1 MKGSYLTDRYI
12 KRMQQG
18 GGVGVFAPNP
28 QPYRSP
34 LQGLDPNVF
43 RYEVNTKPLDT
54 SGIIQV
60 MQTKDNLAIQ
70 QEKMVV
76 DREQMALRRELQ
88 EKQLEFEEAKMM
100 NDLMAD
106 IYKVSGGKE
115 TYDKQGNLLYT
126 ANKILDTKR
135 YAPLKAAVDQK
146 RAVIEQRIV
155 EIAKTPG
162 DSTTKRFKI
171 AAEMNQL
178 RNLMS
183 TLPVDADVILDINAH
198 NGLMNSISNPES
210 EEGYSIYDVN
220 RYLDSRPKFLNGEDN
235 GYKLGQAAGLTKYN
249 KKTTDKAL
257 QDIITNAR
265 KITKVGD
272 VQSKPAGGNNTFI
285 ITEEK
290 GLFADAKTAADV
302 VAQQIMTDRGLAAH
316 ASNLYQLDLLGS
328 EPDKVVPL
336 LKEKLL
342 AKFAADDKILEMQST
357 ASEKFEGKLEGDKNS
372 TVTTNSTTKRIEDS
386 KDIIKDITSN
396 YTFKDKDGNSFTNF
410 KFATKD
416 EKDAA
421 AWNVIADLAPPSTS
435 EKPTEGQDSEIREK
449 KQVADYF
456 IELGGDITNPE
467 HREVIREFLGSINPS
482 NSITG
487 ETFTK
492 LKARMEPLTK
502 NVDEGT
508 IKLKQANQ
516 KGNEAIQDG
525 LTAAEELKT
534 GSKLRPAAVIA
545 KKSKQG
551 TNTTSK
557 KKWKLN

>member
-1 MKGSYLTDRYI
+1 MKVAYLTERYVR
-12 KRMQQG
+12 RMQQG

-60 MQTKDNLAIQ
+60 MQTKDNLAVQ
-70 QEKMVV
+70 QEKLAV

-302 VAQQIMTDRGLAAH
+302 VAQQIMTDR
-316 ASNLYQLDLLGS
+316 
-328 EPDKVVPL
+328 
-336 LKEKLL
+336 
-342 AKFAADDKILEMQST
+342 
-357 ASEKFEGKLEGDKNS
+357 
-372 TVTTNSTTKRIEDS
+372 
-386 KDIIKDITSN
+386 
-396 YTFKDKDGNSFTNF
+396 
-410 KFATKD
+410 
-416 EKDAA
+416 
-421 AWNVIADLAPPSTS
+421 
-435 EKPTEGQDSEIREK
+435 
-449 KQVADYF
+449 
-456 IELGGDITNPE
+456 
-467 HREVIREFLGSINPS
+467 
-482 NSITG
+482 
-487 ETFTK
+487 
-492 LKARMEPLTK
+492 
-502 NVDEGT
+502 
-508 IKLKQANQ
+508 
-516 KGNEAIQDG
+516 
-525 LTAAEELKT
+525 
-534 GSKLRPAAVIA
+534 
-545 KKSKQG
+545 
-551 TNTTSK
+551 
-557 KKWKLN
+557 